1 MIKPGGLVGC
11 LQLGCHGCVP
21 GGSISFLACRMSCDE
36 VNKLG
41 AWGAQKDRVIG
52 DGQGNG
58 VSGDRKALLGAVW
71 ADGRSYSLSL
81 RFALALPQLHD
92 YSAALIGCSPS
103 VWQISG
109 ILTLACP
116 ASLTALPRV
125 SRMANSHLECN
136 VHGAQARYS
145 EPVNGAIL
153 RACGPT
159 LLSLAI
165 ALPQSSTTGQSTF
178 S

>member
-1 MIKPGGLVGC
+1 M
-11 LQLGCHGCVP
+11 
-21 GGSISFLACRMSCDE
+21 
-36 VNKLG
+36 
-41 AWGAQKDRVIG
+41 GAQKDRVDC
-52 DGQGNG
+52 DGHRNG
-58 VSGDRKALLGAVW
+58 ISGDRKALVGTMW

-81 RFALALPQLHD
+81 RFALALPQLYD
-92 YSAALIGCSPS
+92 YGAALIGCSPS
-103 VWQISG
+103 VCQISG

-116 ASLTALPRV
+116 ASLTALSRV
-125 SRMANSHLECN
+125 SWMPNGHLECN

-153 RACGPT
+153 RAFGPT

-165 ALPQSSTTGQSTF
+165 ALPHSSTTGQSTF